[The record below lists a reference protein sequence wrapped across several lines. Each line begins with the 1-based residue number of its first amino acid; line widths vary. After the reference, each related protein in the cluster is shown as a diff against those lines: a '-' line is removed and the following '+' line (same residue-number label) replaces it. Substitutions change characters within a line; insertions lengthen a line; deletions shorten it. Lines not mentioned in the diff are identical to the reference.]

1 MSSVPSYVL
10 TNPPTLRPRPLPP
23 QMLQQYDKYF
33 AQNEPAKGGSFYLQ
47 SKVYR
52 AKECLEREIA
62 AEKKKAQAAKAE
74 ADEARQQNSSSRRS
88 GGSGGG
94 EP

>member
-1 MSSVPSYVL
+1 MAPDEALKVL
-10 TNPPTLRPRPLPP
+10 N
-23 QMLQQYDKYF
+23 LQRTDLKNATRIAEQYDKYF

-47 SKVYR
+47 SKIYR

-62 AEKKKAQAAKAE
+62 AERKKAQAAKAE
-74 ADEARQQNSSSRRS
+74 ADEARQQNSRSS
-88 GGSGGG
+88 GGGGGG